1 MDHSIRGHFWAQWKS
16 ESWCMPSSPEKAAR
30 MCLPRV
36 SSRSLTMR
44 HEYENTLK
52 SFAAAGGKKGKFFSL
67 PELARQY
74 PQEIGRASCRERM
87 EISVVAVFLKKKKP
101 PILGDR
107 MDSQRKE
114 PK

>member
-74 PQEIGRASCRERM
+74 PQVRRLPLSLRLERQSTRLNSSHLV
-87 EISVVAVFLKKKKP
+87 ISDAV
-101 PILGDR
+101 
-107 MDSQRKE
+107 
-114 PK
+114 